1 MRLFLLYILLFT
13 FYTSQAQL
21 NYTGRIVD
29 ATTQEPL
36 PYVNIGIVNKGFGT
50 VTDETGRFYL
60 VIDTVEF
67 KKEDIVQISS
77 LGYETIRIPVGQI
90 TVGAE
95 DFPNI
100 LMEPSDIQLDEVV
113 LYSDALVP
121 ITEFVGY
128 RNYGERNFGY
138 WNKEMA
144 LGGELAT
151 KFNVRSGPRML
162 NSLEF
167 EVWENPSDSLLV
179 RVNIYDTSGGLL
191 GAPGANL
198 NKSQKNILH
207 TVPNGKNIITVDL
220 NEYEVFVEDD
230 FFVSLEIVKVFG
242 EQKLGLVLAA
252 SGREGSSFRKYA
264 SQGEWEFLSDLHMAF
279 YMETSP
285 YVKQKKAERYE
296 KKVER
301 ARLKKETLS
310 GFAIFRGQMIA
321 GVTVHNQRTKE
332 TVQTDE
338 AGRYIIE
345 AEKRDI
351 LLFTKKGYQK
361 MFLEVQDD
369 KFANAIMRLESSNK

>member
-1 MRLFLLYILLFT
+1 MRLSFLSLLLFT
-13 FYTSQAQL
+13 IYSSQAQL

-29 ATTQEPL
+29 AKTQEPL
-36 PYVNIGIVNKGFGT
+36 PYVNIGIVDKGFGT

-60 VIDTVEF
+60 VIDTQKF

-77 LGYETIRIPVGQI
+77 LGYETIKIPIGQI
-90 TVGAE
+90 KVADE
-95 DFPNI
+95 DFPKI
-100 LMEPSDIQLDEVV
+100 VMQPSDIQLEEVF

-138 WNKEMA
+138 WNKDMA

-151 KFNVRSGPRML
+151 LFSVRSGPRML

-179 RVNIYDTSGGLL
+179 RVNIYDTAGGLL

-242 EQKLGLVLAA
+242 VQKLGLVLAA
-252 SGREGSSFRKYA
+252 SGREGASFRKYA

-301 ARLKKETLS
+301 VRLKKPTLS
-310 GFAIFRGQMIA
+310 GFAIFRGKMIA
-321 GVTVHNQRTKE
+321 NVTVQNQRTKE

-338 AGRYIIE
+338 SGRYSIE
-345 AEKRDI
+345 ADKKDI
-351 LLFTKKGYQK
+351 ILFTKSGYKK
-361 MFLEVQDD
+361 MIMEVQNQ
-369 KFANAIMRLESSNK
+369 KFANAILKLESDK